1 MAKPVDV
8 DLRITAKNLSKKP
21 LVELIGDVERL
32 SKAQEA
38 QAKSSDLAA
47 RSMEDLVAEQNY
59 LAKVS
64 AELSRRSNLAVQ
76 FSKERAEIEKTSAKI
91 KELANL
97 RRQAATPGGKFIVD
111 QSVAQLDNDIAKAEA
126 ELKSLGKTNAKT
138 GETLRALG
146 VDTNNVEQEIR
157 QLSTAAAQSASSYS
171 GAVDDVTRYGQA
183 VERNN
188 AILAEAARR
197 EREAGAG
204 ARASVNRF
212 AGERNAGVE
221 RTGQLAALKADIE
234 ARSEL
239 ARAADI
245 SAEAQR
251 RAAAE
256 AAQGATAQERATA
269 AIRASVT
276 AYDARAQREK
286 DLQEVFGKQLGA
298 QERLSAA
305 EQRSVDRKN
314 RLVALLN
321 TERGQRVLAAQ
332 ATGKHA
338 VETDKDTA
346 ATNRNAAATNR
357 AAKEQAFFADT
368 GRKSLSVYQRIRG
381 QVLGLA
387 AAYIGVYQVIG
398 TFNKALDAVNRNQA
412 LVIGLKTVNNG
423 DARAAASD
431 YKFLTDEADR
441 LGLVFDDIAP
451 KFAGMAIAGKAVG
464 LTTAQIRDAFSNVA
478 ESVAAGNLS
487 IEDSEG
493 VFRAVV
499 QVMSKARVQAEEL
512 RGQLGDRLPG
522 AVAAFAKANNIAL
535 TDLDAHLKKGKGNI
549 DQFLK
554 FLEQYSAQYAPTLD
568 EATTRLQA
576 NINRA
581 KNAYN
586 NWLREL
592 LSSKNQTA
600 LKSAFKAMEDFF
612 KGQDGER
619 FAESLGK
626 AFKSVV
632 DVFLLVAENADK
644 AAKILKGFLLIQLVK
659 FAIDAANSMKAFA
672 LQIAAVGTASSAAN
686 VKLSGTAL
694 AFSNIKKASVGLIAI
709 LGGITL
715 ALNDAAEG
723 ADNATTNTER
733 YINTLLKAGNVKTL
747 DEAKDAFKD
756 TVDDIDATTERV
768 KLLKKAL
775 EDTATI
781 NPLRTIP
788 DAASR
793 ISGDLKKAGVST
805 FTSAAEIRQK
815 IATEEA
821 RIASLRLTQNDVLE
835 KQNKLLGEQLVID
848 EKARAEAGKVT
859 APGSA
864 GEKAKKEKGPS
875 AEDDARRQATAQ
887 RAIER
892 EILDSQDN
900 IFQAQMRDGKMT
912 DEMLEK
918 NHQLQLQRNQVEYDD
933 QLLKIE
939 GLQQAAVKA
948 SQEAAARGRPVTD
961 VSSKLAT
968 LQALAERQ
976 KAVDDANAEREL
988 VAGRIEIRERAV
1000 NDLIDARQAKLQL
1013 INTQVELGMLS
1024 GLEGY
1029 TQANLAQDEYNAK
1042 IQAEIAAFN
1051 TLISTIQQGGPL
1063 WVALGLDE
1071 TVAKMKQANVE
1082 ATKLSNMQLFKNKF
1096 GAEIAGGIAD
1106 AFVVLSKG
1114 IAGAIEG
1121 TNSWTDAIKGAW
1133 DAFRSF
1139 AADFLQKIAA
1149 MILQAIILQA
1159 IQNAINGTSGGYGQ
1173 AISAVFGAP
1182 TGHTGGVVKSGKI
1195 GHGNAI
1201 RSIPVSAAANAGKF
1215 HEGGLPGLKSGEV
1228 VSILKK
1234 REEVVTASDPRNV
1247 LNGGV
1252 SAGGGEPNVTVINS
1266 IDSASVVAEGWKG
1279 SRNVIL
1285 NDVKANASQWR
1296 ANLGIKQ

>member
-1 MAKPVDV
+1 MVKPVDV
-8 DLRITAKNLSKKP
+8 DLRITAKNLSKKT
-21 LVELIGDVERL
+21 LAELTGDVERL
-32 SKAQEA
+32 TEAQKA

-47 RSMEDLVAEQNY
+47 RSMKDLVAEQNY

-64 AELSRRSNLAVQ
+64 AELARRSNLAQQ
-76 FSKERAEIEKTSAKI
+76 FSKERAEIEKTAVKV
-91 KELANL
+91 KELAAL
-97 RRQAATPGGKFIVD
+97 RKRAAVGYDEKAQGPSMKALD
-111 QSVAQLDNDIAKAEA
+111 QSIAKTEK
-126 ELKSLGKTNAKT
+126 ELVRLNKANETT
-138 GETLRALG
+138 GASLRALG
-146 VDTNNVEQEIR
+146 VDSNNAEQEFA
-157 QLSTAAAQSASSYS
+157 QLSAAAAKSAAAYN
-171 GAVDDVTRYGQA
+171 GAVDDVARYGQA

-204 ARASVNRF
+204 ARAGVNRF

-221 RTGQLAALKADIE
+221 RTGQLAALKADIK
-234 ARSEL
+234 ARSEV

-245 SAEAQR
+245 QAEAQR
-251 RAAAE
+251 RVAAASAQEAVQQAASE
-256 AAQGATAQERATA
+256 AAIRKSINAYVGAKNARVGLTQAFAATATAQEKEA
-269 AIRASVT
+269 ALNTRLAASQ
-276 AYDARAQREK
+276 AASN
-286 DLQEVFGKQLGA
+286 
-298 QERLSAA
+298 ERKA
-305 EQRSVDRKN
+305 
-314 RLVALLN
+314 RLVALLK
-321 TERGQRVLAAQ
+321 TERGQRLLNVGSMDQ
-332 ATGKHA
+332 
-338 VETDKDTA
+338 DTA

-357 AAKEQAFFADT
+357 AAKEQAFFSDT

-398 TFNKALDAVNRNQA
+398 TFNNALDAVNRNQA

-431 YKFLTDEADR
+431 YKFLADEADR

-535 TDLDAHLKKGKGNI
+535 TDLDEHLKKGKGNI

-554 FLEQYSAQYAPTLD
+554 FLEQYSSQYAPTLD

-612 KGQDGER
+612 KGQDGQK
-619 FAESLGK
+619 FAEGLGK
-626 AFKSVV
+626 AFKAVV
-632 DVFLLVAENADK
+632 DTFIFLSQNIELVSKVLK
-644 AAKILKGFLLIQLVK
+644 AFLLIQVVK
-659 FAIDAANSMKAFA
+659 FGIDAANSMKAFA

-723 ADNATTNTER
+723 AENATSHTER

-747 DEAKDAFKD
+747 DEAKDAFQD

-900 IFQAQMRDGKMT
+900 ILQAQMHNGKVS
-912 DEMLEK
+912 DEMLER
-918 NHQLQLQRNQVEYDD
+918 NHELQLQRNQVEYDD

-948 SQEAAARGRPVTD
+948 SQEAAARGRPVVD
-961 VSSKLAT
+961 VSSELAT

-988 VAGRIEIRERAV
+988 TAGRIEIRERAV
-1000 NDLIDARQAKLQL
+1000 NDLIDARQTKLQL

-1106 AFVVLSKG
+1106 AFVVLSQG
-1114 IAGAIEG
+1114 IAGAIEK

-1149 MILQAIILQA
+1149 MIVQAIILQA

-1173 AISAVFGAP
+1173 AIGAVLGG
-1182 TGHTGGVVKSGKI
+1182 TGHTGGVVQKSGRI
-1195 GHGNAI
+1195 GHGNAV
-1201 RSIPVSAAANAGKF
+1201 RAIPISAAANAGKF
-1215 HEGGLPGLKSGEV
+1215 HEGGLPGLKSNEV

-1234 REEVVTASDPRNV
+1234 REEVVTADDPRNV
-1247 LNGGV
+1247 LNGGM
-1252 SAGGGEPNVTVINS
+1252 SAGGGDPNVTIVNS
-1266 IDSASVVAEGWKG
+1266 IDSASVVKQGWG
-1279 SRNVIL
+1279 GARNVIL
-1285 NDVKANASQWR
+1285 NDVKANQAQWR
-1296 ANLGIKQ
+1296 ANLGLAK